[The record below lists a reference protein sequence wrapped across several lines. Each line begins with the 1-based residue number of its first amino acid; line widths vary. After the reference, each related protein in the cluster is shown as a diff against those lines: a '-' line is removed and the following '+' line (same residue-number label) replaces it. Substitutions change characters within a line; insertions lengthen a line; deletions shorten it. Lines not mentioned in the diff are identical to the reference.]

1 MKKMYTLALACI
13 FHVALVAQIPVLYDL
28 EDRLSNPESFN
39 NGSAG
44 STDFDLGVIRLTNE
58 YNSDWGSWNGFSF
71 SNITD
76 NTTAGWGNQYASYAG
91 GGRNSATYAVFYPQ
105 GAIEMNGPGK
115 IDSFFVTNTAY
126 AAISMRDGDL
136 YSKQF
141 GSIYNA
147 NGEVDGT
154 NGEDFLRLWIIV
166 EGMSTL
172 DKDSIEFYLADYRF
186 ADDQEDYIV
195 NDWRKIDVSTF
206 GYEVYKVSFRF
217 ESSDM
222 GEWGINTPTYFAI
235 DDISTQYY
243 GSLAEHELIVEVY
256 PNPVSDRVYIK
267 GEKGS
272 IELSDV
278 NGNVLVRGSHH
289 EFSVLDMSNYAPGVY
304 FLKIE
309 NEKGQK
315 ETRKLIR

>member
-1 MKKMYTLALACI
+1 MKKMYTLALASI
-13 FHVALVAQIPVLYDL
+13 IHVALVAQIPVVYDL

-44 STDFDLGVIRLTNE
+44 SADFDLGVIRLTNE
-58 YNSDWGSWNGFSF
+58 YNSEWGGWNGFSF

-76 NTTAGWGNQYASYAG
+76 NISAGWGNQYASYAG
-91 GGRNSATYAVFYPQ
+91 GGRDSETYAVFYPH
-105 GAIEMNGPGK
+105 GTIEMNGPGK

-235 DDISTQYY
+235 DDLSTQYY
-243 GSLAEHELIVEVY
+243 GSLAEQELIVEVY
-256 PNPVSDRVYIK
+256 PNPVIDRVYIK

-278 NGNVLVRGSHH
+278 NGNVLVRGAHH
-289 EFSVLDMSNYAPGVY
+289 EFSIIEMSNYAPGVY
-304 FLKIE
+304 FLRIE

-315 ETRKLIR
+315 ATRKLIR